1 MKKMLLSAAIVA
13 TSFLPQAKA
22 DTILGLYLGADY
34 WMTSTSGELGTSTDL
49 QSFQFEDQDFANYYV
64 ALEHPVPL
72 IPNVKIKYN
81 ELELNANTALEQ
93 SFSFGDRTYKV
104 NSTVTGDGD
113 LSHIDYVLYYEI
125 FDNSLVSIDLGLSA
139 KQFDGY
145 VAVKGDDQS
154 LGMAEERVELN
165 GYVPLA
171 YGAVE
176 LGLPLTG
183 LSAFAEGS
191 FLAFGGSR
199 IQDYQLG
206 IAWEFIDNMAVD
218 VALKAGYRSMML
230 ELDDI
235 DDIYTDIKVDGV
247 FAGLQVHF

>member
-1 MKKMLLSAAIVA
+1 
-13 TSFLPQAKA
+13 
-22 DTILGLYLGADY
+22 
-34 WMTSTSGELGTSTDL
+34 
-49 QSFQFEDQDFANYYV
+49 
-64 ALEHPVPL
+64 
-72 IPNVKIKYN
+72 
-81 ELELNANTALEQ
+81 
-93 SFSFGDRTYKV
+93 
-104 NSTVTGDGD
+104 
-113 LSHIDYVLYYEI
+113 
-125 FDNSLVSIDLGLSA
+125 
-139 KQFDGY
+139 
-145 VAVKGDDQS
+145 
-154 LGMAEERVELN
+154 MAEERVELN

-176 LGLPLTG
+176 LGLPFTG

-235 DDIYTDIKVDGV
+235 DDIYTDIKFDGL